1 MATKKETLVKTVVKE
16 LSLSNVTRYM
26 VPVMLKRNNKLVQV
40 NIAPRSS
47 IKILPTEITD
57 SVVNL
62 TTGSGKSLVLK

>member
-1 MATKKETLVKTVVKE
+1 MATKKETVVKPVVKE

-26 VPVMLKRNNKLVQV
+26 IPVMLKRNNKLVQV

-57 SVVNL
+57 SVINL